1 MTMVLRALGVHMSF
15 GGVRALRD
23 GAVEVPAGS
32 IVGLIGRNGSGKSTL
47 FNCITG
53 FCRPQAGKVMLGEGD
68 ITGLRPHRIVSH
80 GIVRTFQTPRLD
92 FEASVHTAVSCGF
105 YQTIRSSFFG
115 ALAGLPAARREERT
129 LIEKADRIIE
139 RLGLAEHRDQ
149 QLGTLSMGRVRLV
162 EVARCLAAGAK
173 FVLLDEPAAGLTRDE
188 QAMLSWQIREVAGQG
203 IGVLLVEHNFSLI
216 HQLCE
221 RVTVLD
227 EGAVISIG
235 TPSEVARDPNVLRS
249 YLGATSELTQG
260 VAAE

>member
-1 MTMVLRALGVHMSF
+1 MTTVLKASGIHMSF

-23 GAVEVPAGS
+23 GAVEVSAGS

-53 FCRPQAGKVMLGEGD
+53 FCRPQAGKVVVGERD
-68 ITGLRPHRIVSH
+68 ITGLKPHRIVSH

-92 FEASVHTAVSCGF
+92 FEASVHTAVLCGF
-105 YQTIRSSFFG
+105 YQAVRSSFLG
-115 ALAGLPAARREERT
+115 ALAGLPVAYREERVLT
-129 LIEKADRIIE
+129 ERTHSILE
-139 RLGLAEHRDQ
+139 RLGLAEHSDQ
-149 QLGTLSMGRVRLV
+149 QLGTLSMGMVRLV

-188 QAMLSWQIREVAGQG
+188 QAVLGRQIREVAGQG

-216 HQLCE
+216 HHLCE

-235 TPSEVARDPNVLRS
+235 TPKEIARDPNVLRS
-249 YLGATSELTQG
+249 YLGATSELAQG

>member
-1 MTMVLRALGVHMSF
+1 MTTMLSASGIHMAF
-15 GGVRALRD
+15 GGVQALRD

-53 FCRPQAGKVMLGEGD
+53 FCRPQAGKVMLAERD
-68 ITGLRPHRIVSH
+68 ITGLRPHHIVAH

-92 FEASVHTAVSCGF
+92 FEASVHTAVLCGF
-105 YQTIRSSFFG
+105 YQTVRSSFLG
-115 ALAGLPAARREERT
+115 ALTGLPRTYREERALAEQT
-129 LIEKADRIIE
+129 DHMLD

-149 QLGTLSMGRVRLV
+149 QLGTLSMGKVRLV

-188 QAMLSWQIREVAGQG
+188 QTTLSRQIREVAGQG

-235 TPSEVARDPNVLRS
+235 TPDEIARDPNVLRS

>member
-1 MTMVLRALGVHMSF
+1 MTTVLSASGIHMSF
-15 GGVRALRD
+15 GGVKALRG

-32 IVGLIGRNGSGKSTL
+32 VVGLIGRNGSGKSTL

-53 FCRPQAGKVMLGEGD
+53 FYRPQAGKIMLGRRD
-68 ITGLRPHRIVSH
+68 ITGFKPHRIVEQ

-92 FEASVHTAVSCGF
+92 FEASVHMAVLCGF
-105 YQTIRSSFFG
+105 YPAVRSSFLG
-115 ALAGLPAARREERT
+115 ALAGLPWIHREERA
-129 LIEKADRIIE
+129 LAEKADGILE

-149 QLGTLSMGRVRLV
+149 QLGTLSMGKVRLV

-173 FVLLDEPAAGLTRDE
+173 FLLLDEPAAGLTRDE
-188 QAMLSWQIREVAGQG
+188 QAMLSHQIREVAAQG

-221 RVTVLD
+221 RVTVMD
-227 EGAVISIG
+227 EGAGIAMG
-235 TPSEVARDPNVLRS
+235 TPDEIARDPNVLRS
-249 YLGATSELTQG
+249 YLGATSELARG